1 MKRTVEKQ
9 RLNAADAADLYG
21 VPNWS
26 GGYFRVGAE
35 GHLDV
40 TLGGASYPLTE
51 MIRELKDAGHALPLI
66 LRFPQILEDRLAKLN
81 QAFATATE
89 KFGFENH
96 YQGVFPVKV
105 NQRRVVLETLAEVG
119 ARYRTGVEAGSK
131 AELALC
137 LVQDLHPEALLCCN
151 GFQGRGLRPAW
162 RSGGGGSTKTW

>member
-1 MKRTVEKQ
+1 MKRTVEKA

-35 GHLDV
+35 GQLEV
-40 TLGGASYPLTE
+40 SLQGASYPLTG

-81 QAFATATE
+81 QAFGAAIQ
-89 KFGFENH
+89 KFGYQGH

-119 ARYRTGVEAGSK
+119 ARYPHRRRGG
-131 AELALC
+131 
-137 LVQDLHPEALLCCN
+137 Q
-151 GFQGRGLRPAW
+151 QGRAGALFGPRPPP
-162 RSGGGGSTKTW
+162 RSAAMLQRF